1 MYKTATAVACTFMEK
16 YILIASLFIAIVC
29 VAKCSFST
37 KRQVSD
43 LFLKATFLSLIL
55 TTIVFYVS
63 KIDRMNDFPHLYR
76 LGSLALFVFIPS
88 SYLYVKYA
96 LSKTKLNR
104 LDLLLYV
111 PAFIFL
117 IDYLPFYFSS
127 ANSKIE
133 MMTLEYE
140 TYGALNY
147 YLQSHFFPIRT
158 YYIVQNTMGIV
169 LGFYELYF
177 INRLVKMGG
186 KQYFSENKSV
196 IIWLS
201 MWGVLLIASAFPD
214 FINGVFGIEIDISS
228 YTYIAPCFFMYF
240 LYPFSILINS
250 ELLYGTKGFWYKK
263 NNMSQIRLV
272 SVENEEMVNDIL
284 LHSTSVLN
292 DVKNNKIE
300 QLQLIPKPLE
310 REYFNKEK
318 AEELKTYL
326 DQVIEANKLFADKD
340 LSIQKV
346 AEVSNI
352 NSEHIQ
358 SLLSEYVN
366 MNFKDYIDS
375 FRIRAFIN
383 KYGRGIYKFNDLIQE
398 NGFIDEIDFSSAF
411 KKITGVSAEKYFQ

>member
-1 MYKTATAVACTFMEK
+1 MEK
-16 YILIASLFIAIVC
+16 YILIASFFIAIVC
-29 VAKCSFST
+29 VVKCAFSAK
-37 KRQVSD
+37 KQVSD
-43 LFLKATFLSLIL
+43 LFLRATFLSLIL
-55 TTIVFYVS
+55 TTVVFYVS
-63 KIDRMNDFPHLYR
+63 KIDRLNDFPHLYR
-76 LGSLALFVFIPS
+76 LGSLALFVFVPS

-104 LDLLLYV
+104 LDLVLYI
-111 PAFIFL
+111 PALIFL

-127 ANSKIE
+127 ANAKVQ
-133 MMTLEYE
+133 MMQLEYD

-147 YLQSHFFPIRT
+147 YMQSHFFPIRT
-158 YYIVQNTMGIV
+158 YYIVQNTMGMV

-186 KQYFSENKSV
+186 KHYFSENKSV

-214 FINGVFGIEIDISS
+214 FLNGVFGIQIDLSS
-228 YTYIAPCFFMYF
+228 YTYMAPCFFMYF

-263 NNMSQIRLV
+263 NNMSQISLAG
-272 SVENEEMVNDIL
+272 VETEEMVNDIL
-284 LHSTSVLN
+284 MHSTSVLN

-300 QLQLIPKPLE
+300 PIQIIPKPTE
-310 REYFNKEK
+310 KEYFNKEK
-318 AEELKTYL
+318 AEELKMHL
-326 DQVIEANKLFADKD
+326 DQVIEANKLFVDKD

-346 AEVSNI
+346 AEISTI
-352 NSEHIQ
+352 NTIQIQ
-358 SLLSEYVN
+358 SLLTEYIG
-366 MNFKDYIDS
+366 MNFKDYIDA

-383 KYGRGIYKFNDLIQE
+383 KYGRGIYKFNELIE
-398 NGFIDEIDFSSAF
+398 DNGFTNELEFSSAF